1 MVGIFPN
8 AKSCIRYVSCLLM
21 EIDEDWQTGRRY
33 IRMDYLEEN
42 EIEED
47 FMEGLKKVKEGFKL
61 NEELVAQ

>member
-47 FMEGLKKVKEGFKL
+47 FMEGLKKVKEESKL